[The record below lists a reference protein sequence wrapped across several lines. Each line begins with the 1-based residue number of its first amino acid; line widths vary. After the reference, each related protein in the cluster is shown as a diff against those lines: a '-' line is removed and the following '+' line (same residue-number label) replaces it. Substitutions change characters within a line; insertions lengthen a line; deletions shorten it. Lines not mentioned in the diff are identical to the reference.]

1 MTMSE
6 GSFFNLHYSGGIL
19 MIELK
24 NVSKVFDNGV
34 VGLKNINLT
43 IDSGEFVCIIGLSGA
58 GKSTLLQ
65 SLNRLNTITEG
76 EILIDGESLTNANA
90 KELRKMRRNI
100 GMIFQ
105 QFNLVRKNTVQ
116 KNVISGRLGYYN
128 NWQTLLGLFSKEDY
142 ERTEKALEKVGLA
155 DKLKDR
161 SDSLSG
167 GQQQRVSIARTIVQE
182 ADLILADEP
191 VSALDPVTSETV
203 MNDFKRL
210 NEEANRTIIINIHSV
225 PLARKYATRIIGMR
239 AGEIV
244 FDGPASEATD
254 AKLGEIYG
262 KAIFENEEEAQQDAI
277 KAGIER
283 EVQQDVHDEIL

>member
-1 MTMSE
+1 
-6 GSFFNLHYSGGIL
+6 
-19 MIELK
+19 MIELN
-24 NVSKVFDNGV
+24 NVTKVFPNGV
-34 VGLKNINLT
+34 TGLKNIQLT
-43 IDSGEFVCIIGLSGA
+43 IDKGEFICIIGLSGA
-58 GKSTLLQ
+58 GKSTLLR
-65 SLNRLNTITEG
+65 SLNRLNEITEG
-76 EILIDGESLTNANA
+76 EIIIAGESITAANPRQ
-90 KELRKMRRNI
+90 LRRMRRNI

-142 ERTEKALEKVGLA
+142 ARTEAALEKVGLA

-182 ADLILADEP
+182 AELILADEP
-191 VSALDPVTSETV
+191 VSALDPVTAETV

-210 NEEANRTIIINIHSV
+210 NEDNQRTIIINIHSV
-225 PLARKYATRIIGMR
+225 ELARRYASRIIGMR

-244 FDGPASEATD
+244 FDGPAAAATD
-254 AKLGEIYG
+254 EKLNEIYG
-262 KAIFENEEEAQQDAI
+262 KAIFENDAQAQLEALEA
-277 KAGIER
+277 KIETDLR
-283 EVQQDVHDEIL
+283 QEHLDDGLASTSSSTKEG

>member
-1 MTMSE
+1 
-6 GSFFNLHYSGGIL
+6 
-19 MIELK
+19 MIEL
-24 NVSKVFDNGV
+24 NHVTKVFPNGV
-34 VGLKNINLT
+34 TGLKDINLN
-43 IDSGEFVCIIGLSGA
+43 IQKGEFVCIIGLSGA
-58 GKSTLLQ
+58 GKSTLLR
-65 SLNRLNTITEG
+65 SLNRLNDITEG
-76 EILIDGESLTNANA
+76 EIKIDGQSITQANA
-90 KELRKMRRNI
+90 RELRRMRRNI

-116 KNVISGRLGYYN
+116 KNIISGRLGYYN

-142 ERTEKALEKVGLA
+142 QRTEAALEKVGLA

-182 ADLILADEP
+182 AELILADEP

-210 NEEANRTIIINIHSV
+210 NEDNQRTIIINIHSV
-225 PLARKYATRIIGMR
+225 DLARRYATRIIGMR

-244 FDGPASEATD
+244 FDGPASAATD
-254 AKLGEIYG
+254 QKLNEIYG
-262 KAIFENEEEAQQDAI
+262 KAIFENETAASDSHSDI
-277 KAGIER
+277 TR
-283 EVQQDVHDEIL
+283 NN

>member
-1 MTMSE
+1 
-6 GSFFNLHYSGGIL
+6 
-19 MIELK
+19 MIELN
-24 NVSKVFDNGV
+24 NVTKVFPNGV
-34 VGLKNINLT
+34 TGLKNINLT
-43 IDSGEFVCIIGLSGA
+43 IHKGEFVCIIGLSGA
-58 GKSTLLQ
+58 GKSTLLR
-65 SLNRLNTITEG
+65 SLNRLNDVSEG
-76 EILIDGESLTNANA
+76 EVKIAGESITNANA
-90 KELRKMRRNI
+90 RQLRRMRRNI

-116 KNVISGRLGYYN
+116 KNVISGRLGYYS

-142 ERTEKALEKVGLA
+142 ARTETALEKVGLA

-210 NEEANRTIIINIHSV
+210 NEENERTIVINIHSV
-225 PLARKYATRIIGMR
+225 DLARRYASRIIGMR

-244 FDGPASEATD
+244 FDGPAYAATD
-254 AKLGEIYG
+254 EKLNEIYG
-262 KAIFENEEEAQQDAI
+262 KAIFENEAQANL
-277 KAGIER
+277 KALEVKIETDLR
-283 EVQQDVHDEIL
+283 QEHVNDDSTNGSTEG

>member
-1 MTMSE
+1 
-6 GSFFNLHYSGGIL
+6 
-19 MIELK
+19 MIEIK

-34 VGLKNINLT
+34 VGLKNVDLT
-43 IDSGEFVCIIGLSGA
+43 INDGEFVCIIGLSGA
-58 GKSTLLQ
+58 GKSTLLR
-65 SLNRLNTITEG
+65 SLNRLNDITEG
-76 EILIDGESLTNANA
+76 EILIDGESLTDANP
-90 KELRKMRRNI
+90 KKLRRMRRNI

-116 KNVISGRLGYYN
+116 KNVLSGRLGYYN

-142 ERTEKALEKVGLA
+142 QRTLTALEKVGLA

-182 ADLILADEP
+182 AELILADEP

-210 NEEANRTIIINIHSV
+210 NEEAGRTIIINIHSV
-225 PLARKYATRIIGMR
+225 PLARKYASRIIGMR

-262 KAIFENEEEAQQDAI
+262 QAIFEQDEQAMRQAIEASIEGDIQQELKDQSTLSQP
-277 KAGIER
+277 K
-283 EVQQDVHDEIL
+283 V

>member
-1 MTMSE
+1 
-6 GSFFNLHYSGGIL
+6 
-19 MIELK
+19 MIELN
-24 NVSKVFDNGV
+24 NVTKVFPNGV
-34 VGLKNINLT
+34 TGLKNINLT
-43 IDSGEFVCIIGLSGA
+43 IHKGEFVCIIGLSGA
-58 GKSTLLQ
+58 GKSTLLR
-65 SLNRLNTITEG
+65 SLNRLNDVSEG
-76 EILIDGESLTNANA
+76 EVKIAGESITHANA
-90 KELRKMRRNI
+90 RQLRRMRRNI

-116 KNVISGRLGYYN
+116 KNVISGRLGYYS

-142 ERTEKALEKVGLA
+142 ARTEAALEKVGLA

-182 ADLILADEP
+182 ADIILADEP

-210 NEEANRTIIINIHSV
+210 NEENERTIVINIHSV
-225 PLARKYATRIIGMR
+225 DLARRYASRIIGMR

-244 FDGPASEATD
+244 FDGPAFAATD
-254 AKLGEIYG
+254 EKLNEIYG
-262 KAIFENEEEAQQDAI
+262 KAIFENEAQANL
-277 KAGIER
+277 KALEVKIETDLR
-283 EVQQDVHDEIL
+283 QEHVNDDSTNIPTEG

>member
-1 MTMSE
+1 
-6 GSFFNLHYSGGIL
+6 
-19 MIELK
+19 MIEIK

-34 VGLKNINLT
+34 VGLKNVDLT
-43 IDSGEFVCIIGLSGA
+43 INDGEFVCIIGLSGA
-58 GKSTLLQ
+58 GKSTLLR
-65 SLNRLNTITEG
+65 SLNRLNDITEG
-76 EILIDGESLTNANA
+76 EILIDGESLTDANP
-90 KELRKMRRNI
+90 KKLRRMRRNI

-116 KNVISGRLGYYN
+116 KNVLSGRLGYYN

-142 ERTEKALEKVGLA
+142 QRTQVALEKVGLA

-182 ADLILADEP
+182 AELILADEP

-210 NEEANRTIIINIHSV
+210 NEEAGRTIIINIHSV
-225 PLARKYATRIIGMR
+225 PLARKYASRIIGMR

-262 KAIFENEEEAQQDAI
+262 QAIFEQDDQAMREALEAS
-277 KAGIER
+277 IEGD
-283 EVQQDVHDEIL
+283 VQQELQDQSTLSQPKV

>member
-1 MTMSE
+1 
-6 GSFFNLHYSGGIL
+6 
-19 MIELK
+19 MIELN
-24 NVSKVFDNGV
+24 NVTKVFPNGV
-34 VGLKNINLT
+34 TGLKNINLK
-43 IDSGEFVCIIGLSGA
+43 IEKGEFVCIIGLSGA
-58 GKSTLLQ
+58 GKSTLLR
-65 SLNRLNTITEG
+65 SLNRLNDVTEG
-76 EILIDGESLTNANA
+76 DIIIDGESITSANSRQ
-90 KELRKMRRNI
+90 LRQMRRNI

-116 KNVISGRLGYYN
+116 KNVITGRLGYYN

-142 ERTEKALEKVGLA
+142 ARTAAALEKVGLA

-182 ADLILADEP
+182 AAIILADEP

-210 NEEANRTIIINIHSV
+210 NEENERTIVINIHSV
-225 PLARKYATRIIGMR
+225 DLARRYASRIIGMR

-244 FDGPASEATD
+244 FDGPASAATD
-254 AKLGEIYG
+254 EKLNEIYG
-262 KAIFENEEEAQQDAI
+262 KAIFENEAKANLDALEA
-277 KAGIER
+277 KIETELR
-283 EVQQDVHDEIL
+283 QEHLGESSSNSPIEG

>member
-1 MTMSE
+1 
-6 GSFFNLHYSGGIL
+6 
-19 MIELK
+19 MIELT
-24 NVSKVFDNGV
+24 NVTKVFPNGV
-34 VGLKNINLT
+34 TGLRKINLT
-43 IDSGEFVCIIGLSGA
+43 INKGEFVCIIGLSGA
-58 GKSTLLQ
+58 GKSTLLR
-65 SLNRLNTITEG
+65 SLNRMNDVSEG
-76 EILIDGESLTNANA
+76 EIKIAGESITQANPR
-90 KELRKMRRNI
+90 ELRQMRRNI

-142 ERTEKALEKVGLA
+142 ARTEAALEKVGLA

-182 ADLILADEP
+182 AELILADEP
-191 VSALDPVTSETV
+191 VSSLDPVTSETV

-210 NEEANRTIIINIHSV
+210 NEENGRTIVINIHSV
-225 PLARKYATRIIGMR
+225 DLARRYASRIIGMR

-244 FDGPASEATD
+244 FDGPASAATD
-254 AKLGEIYG
+254 EKLNEIYG
-262 KAIFENEEEAQQDAI
+262 KAIFENEA
-277 KAGIER
+277 KATLKALKANIETDLRQEQTGDGLGISPT
-283 EVQQDVHDEIL
+283 EV

>member
-1 MTMSE
+1 
-6 GSFFNLHYSGGIL
+6 
-19 MIELK
+19 MIEIK

-34 VGLKNINLT
+34 IGLKNVDLT
-43 IDSGEFVCIIGLSGA
+43 INKGEFVCIIGLSGA
-58 GKSTLLQ
+58 GKSTLLR
-65 SLNRLNTITEG
+65 SLNRLNDITEG
-76 EILIDGESLTNANA
+76 EIIIDGESLTQASS
-90 KELRKMRRNI
+90 KKLRRMRRNI

-116 KNVISGRLGYYN
+116 KNVLSGRLGYYN

-142 ERTEKALEKVGLA
+142 QRTLTALEKVGLA

-182 ADLILADEP
+182 AELILADEP

-210 NEEANRTIIINIHSV
+210 NEEAGRTIIINIHSV
-225 PLARKYATRIIGMR
+225 PLARKYASRIIGMR

-262 KAIFENEEEAQQDAI
+262 QAIFEQDEQAMRQAIEASIEGDIQQ
-277 KAGIER
+277 EL
-283 EVQQDVHDEIL
+283 QDQSTLSQPKV

>member
-1 MTMSE
+1 
-6 GSFFNLHYSGGIL
+6 
-19 MIELK
+19 MIELN
-24 NVSKVFDNGV
+24 NVTKVFPNGV
-34 VGLKNINLT
+34 TGLKNINLT
-43 IDSGEFVCIIGLSGA
+43 IHKGEFVCIIGLSGA
-58 GKSTLLQ
+58 GKSTLLR
-65 SLNRLNTITEG
+65 SLNRLNDVSEG
-76 EILIDGESLTNANA
+76 EVKIAGESITHANA
-90 KELRKMRRNI
+90 RQLRRMRRNI
-100 GMIFQ
+100 GIIFQ

-116 KNVISGRLGYYN
+116 KNVISGRLGYYS

-142 ERTEKALEKVGLA
+142 ARTEAALEKVGLA

-210 NEEANRTIIINIHSV
+210 NEENERTIVINIHSV
-225 PLARKYATRIIGMR
+225 DLARRYASRIIGMR

-244 FDGPASEATD
+244 FDGPAFAATD
-254 AKLGEIYG
+254 EKLNEIYG
-262 KAIFENEEEAQQDAI
+262 KAIFENEAQANL
-277 KAGIER
+277 KALEVKIETDLR
-283 EVQQDVHDEIL
+283 QEHVNDDSTNIPTEG

>member
-1 MTMSE
+1 
-6 GSFFNLHYSGGIL
+6 
-19 MIELK
+19 MIELN
-24 NVSKVFDNGV
+24 NVTKVFPNGV
-34 VGLKNINLT
+34 TGLKNINLT
-43 IDSGEFVCIIGLSGA
+43 IHKGEFVCIIGLSGA
-58 GKSTLLQ
+58 GKSTLLR
-65 SLNRLNTITEG
+65 SLNRLNDVSEG
-76 EILIDGESLTNANA
+76 EVKIAGESITNANA
-90 KELRKMRRNI
+90 RQLRRMRRNI

-116 KNVISGRLGYYN
+116 KNVISGRLGYYS

-142 ERTEKALEKVGLA
+142 ARTEAALEKVGLA

-210 NEEANRTIIINIHSV
+210 NEENERTIVINIHSV
-225 PLARKYATRIIGMR
+225 DLARRYASRIIGMR

-244 FDGPASEATD
+244 FDGPAYAATD
-254 AKLGEIYG
+254 EKLNEIYG
-262 KAIFENEEEAQQDAI
+262 KAIFENEAQANL
-277 KAGIER
+277 KALEVKIETDLR
-283 EVQQDVHDEIL
+283 QEHVNDDSTNGSTEG